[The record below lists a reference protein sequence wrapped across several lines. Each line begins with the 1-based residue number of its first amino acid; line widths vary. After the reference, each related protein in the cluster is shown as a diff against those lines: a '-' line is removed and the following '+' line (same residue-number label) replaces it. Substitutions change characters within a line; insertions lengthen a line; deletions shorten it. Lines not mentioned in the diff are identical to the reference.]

1 MKKHF
6 YSALLCLCATLWVQN
21 VTAQIVLK
29 LQYLEAENAWGV
41 FAKPGEGMDPSDNL
55 IPGSGQITLV
65 MPAGF
70 SFGNVGN
77 HGGTWINNATVE
89 SPRENPSKDYR
100 SFGFTNNYPPIKLKK
115 GEETL
120 LFSVEKLAGDCPDT
134 LYLIDNE
141 DDPFSQVPNSVGT
154 NPGNNL
160 SIFDAINRLAY
171 DVAGVYDR
179 MMWNCDPDARLSS
192 NEEVFE
198 IGAFKVSPNPASNMT
213 ILDMPFQEGNLSIKN
228 QLGQTIHKIRN
239 YQSGQ
244 AIQLDAFSK
253 GLYSLVVEHDGVFY
267 TQKLLIQK

>member
-1 MKKHF
+1 M
-6 YSALLCLCATLWVQN
+6 S
-21 VTAQIVLK
+21 AQIVLK
-29 LQYLEAENAWGV
+29 LQYIEDEKAWGV

-55 IPGSGQITLV
+55 IPGSGQVTLV
-65 MPAGF
+65 TPTGYE
-70 SFGNVGN
+70 FGGVGN

-89 SPRENPSKDYR
+89 RPQENPSKDYL

-120 LFSVEKLAGDCPDT
+120 LFTLGKLAGDCPDT

-141 DDPFSQVPNSVGT
+141 EDPFSQIPNSMGT

-171 DVAGVYDR
+171 DVSGVYDR
-179 MMWNCDPDARLSS
+179 MMWNCDPDARLSN

-198 IGAFKVSPNPASNMT
+198 IDAFKVSPNPAANVTS
-213 ILDMPFQEGNLSIKN
+213 LEMPFQEGNLSIKN
-228 QLGQTIHKIRN
+228 QLGQTIYTIRN

-244 AIQLDAFSK
+244 QIQLDNYSK
-253 GLYSLVVEHDGVFY
+253 GLYSLVVEHAGVFY